1 MGVSERGQ
9 HSQRGCLHT
18 ILSSLITHYE
28 IYTVERGG
36 SHGDNGGRGV
46 EATGCRGKGVAGF
59 ALLLATPSLLRRLR
73 LQLLIAGGARAEDDV
88 LLNERGSPH

>member
-1 MGVSERGQ
+1 MY
-9 HSQRGCLHT
+9 
-18 ILSSLITHYE
+18 ITHYE
-28 IYTVERGG
+28 IHSGERG
-36 SHGDNGGRGV
+36 SHSDNGGRGV
-46 EATGCRGKGVAGF
+46 EATGGRGKGVAGF